1 MAQTDTLAIDQG
13 ATFYKGWLYTTS
25 LTTLVPV
32 NITGWSAK
40 MQLRTSPTATTP
52 ILTLW
57 DTANANPASPVGAGN
72 ITLGGIAGTVLVYLA
87 AAETK
92 LLSGGGTFDVDLID
106 GSGIVYRLVQGT
118 FAVNPPTTV
127 LP

>member
-40 MQLRTSPTATTP
+40 MQLRTSPTATIP
-52 ILTLW
+52 ILTIW

-118 FAVNPPTTV
+118 FAVNPATTV